1 MTAIRSSQLHIFAF
15 DSETRVTT
23 AEYPDFALS
32 LRGNI
37 STIPL
42 MTETRKS
49 SYFKPFPRYRPHF
62 LDSRTTVSRVIFLCQ
77 HRPDDQIEVELTD
90 QDFVLTAAEAAATYE
105 ELKAFVKV
113 RYGFKV
119 TSLYISQVKRKCG
132 LPVGEC
138 YYHPKNPN
146 PVIPQCP
153 PEKEAAIR
161 AALEY
166 FQMLSPGGFSIN
178 L

>member
-1 MTAIRSSQLHIFAF
+1 MRSHRRAAWGQAAAPHPGAARTHAPAAPPLTEAAAHDVRRCSARSRFVYLFVINF
-15 DSETRVTT
+15 TR
-23 AEYPDFALS
+23 
-32 LRGNI
+32 
-37 STIPL
+37 
-42 MTETRKS
+42 
-49 SYFKPFPRYRPHF
+49 
-62 LDSRTTVSRVIFLCQ
+62 SRVIFLCQ

-90 QDFVLTAAEAAATYE
+90 ADFALTAAEAAATYK
-105 ELKAFVKV
+105 ELKAFVKA
-113 RYGFKV
+113 RYGFKI

-138 YYHPKNPN
+138 YYHPKNLN

-161 AALEY
+161 EALEH
-166 FQMLSPGGFSIN
+166 FQMLSPVVPPTN

>member
-1 MTAIRSSQLHIFAF
+1 M
-15 DSETRVTT
+15 
-23 AEYPDFALS
+23 
-32 LRGNI
+32 
-37 STIPL
+37 
-42 MTETRKS
+42 
-49 SYFKPFPRYRPHF
+49 
-62 LDSRTTVSRVIFLCQ
+62 CQ

-90 QDFVLTAAEAAATYE
+90 KDFALTAAESAATYE
-105 ELKAFVKV
+105 ELKAYVKA
-113 RYGFKV
+113 RYGFKIS
-119 TSLYISQVKRKCG
+119 SLYISQVKRKCG

-161 AALEY
+161 AALQH
-166 FQMLSPGGFSIN
+166 FQMLQPVVPPTN

>member
-1 MTAIRSSQLHIFAF
+1 MDNKH
-15 DSETRVTT
+15 
-23 AEYPDFALS
+23 
-32 LRGNI
+32 
-37 STIPL
+37 
-42 MTETRKS
+42 
-49 SYFKPFPRYRPHF
+49 
-62 LDSRTTVSRVIFLCQ
+62 TVSHVIFLCQ

-90 QDFVLTAAEAAATYE
+90 ADFALTATETAATYE
-105 ELKAFVKV
+105 ELKAFVKT
-113 RYGFKV
+113 RYDFKV

-153 PEKEAAIR
+153 PEKETAIR
-161 AALEY
+161 AALQH
-166 FQMLSPGGFSIN
+166 FQMLPPGASHTD